1 MRFFF
6 GVTFLT
12 RFFSLSRSKI
22 EVYYMS
28 SNPAAVLAR
37 QRQPQFTRSK
47 KNICGARTH
56 DLQRDKLLGAVKYKT
71 VVSFKKQ
78 YLWGSNPRSAARQA
92 A

>member
-56 DLQRDKLLGAVKYKT
+56 DLQLDKLLGAVIL
-71 VVSFKKQ
+71 SLKKE
-78 YLWGSNPRSAARQA
+78 YLWGSNPRSAAR
-92 A
+92 